1 MVPLRDAGQI
11 RGGQHPDLRRPLS
24 PVHHLPGSTHL
35 SRPFLLPNRRWSARR
50 FRHGPVS
57 PSCTCVA
64 LPALLPSHCPHF
76 EGKQCGNDMG
86 HGSLTSHFPL
96 SAATIYQHAHAAM
109 YICDNLACAD
119 SACACSACACA
130 NLGCGGR
137 GRCGHAIQPARCR
150 GTDVGLASG
159 AGWVFFWTRLAL
171 LPAAPAPGR
180 LCFVALLLVRDV
192 VR

>member
-50 FRHGPVS
+50 FRHGLVS

-76 EGKQCGNDMG
+76 EGKQRWER
-86 HGSLTSHFPL
+86 HGTWLSHFPVL
-96 SAATIYQHAHAAM
+96 TFRSAQQLFISMLMPRCTSVTIWHAQTAHAHAVHVLVQIWAAVVEVAAGM
-109 YICDNLACAD
+109 PYN
-119 SACACSACACA
+119 
-130 NLGCGGR
+130 
-137 GRCGHAIQPARCR
+137 CR
-150 GTDVGLASG
+150 Y
-159 AGWVFFWTRLAL
+159 
-171 LPAAPAPGR
+171 
-180 LCFVALLLVRDV
+180 
-192 VR
+192 

>member
-119 SACACSACACA
+119 SACACVHVLVQIWAAVVEVA
-130 NLGCGGR
+130 AGMPYNL
-137 GRCGHAIQPARCR
+137 HAA
-150 GTDVGLASG
+150 GTDVGLAISHVG
-159 AGWVFFWTRLAL
+159 GCFLSCAS

-180 LCFVALLLVRDV
+180 LCFVALLSVRDV